1 MDTSQNSARHVVL
14 LAVANVVVGVAVP
27 LVIDV
32 FQRSALSVSDEILL
46 GVMLFCAGSLLESL
60 YFLAALKER
69 AVREDQ
75 LWDVHE
81 PVDSRLA
88 SIRKSLR
95 TLESGVEPKT
105 DIFLK
110 YFHRKVHE
118 VESSVRQTANTHEL
132 RVDSGNLDLSE
143 PLLRS
148 LTGLPTDVI
157 RIVHLLSH
165 NDDLFNP
172 HEAQWF
178 NTVLAAVQAGKVV
191 EVRRVLVAGTPAEE
205 EYEGTKRLLR
215 FHTHTP
221 GYDYRL
227 VSASHFGRLARAFRL
242 QGEFVDFGLYGER
255 YLFRGVVYEPDDF
268 VGVYS
273 RETTTIERYKNL
285 FDACWSAPGS
295 RTVDP
300 TTLTPISTQEFFAP
314 LPGR

>member
-1 MDTSQNSARHVVL
+1 
-14 LAVANVVVGVAVP
+14 
-27 LVIDV
+27 VINFFDA
-32 FQRSALSVSDEILL
+32 SALAVSDEVQL
-46 GVMLFCAGSLLESL
+46 GVMLFCAGALLESL

-69 AVREDQ
+69 AVREEH

-81 PVDSRLA
+81 PLDSRLA

-95 TLESGVEPKT
+95 TLESGVDPQT
-105 DIFLK
+105 DIFLR

-118 VESSVRQTANTHEL
+118 VEGDVRQTANTREL

-143 PLLRS
+143 PLLHS
-148 LTGLPTDVI
+148 MSGLPTDII

-178 NTVLAAVQAGKVV
+178 STVLRVVESRKVI
-191 EVRRVLVAGTPAEE
+191 EVRRILVSENPDEE
-205 EYEGTKRLLR
+205 TEEGTRRLLR
-215 FHTHTP
+215 FHAHTSD
-221 GYDYRL
+221 YDYRL
-227 VSASHFGRLARAFRL
+227 MAADYFQRLARSFRL

-255 YLFRGVVYEPDDF
+255 YLFRGVVYEADDF

-273 RETTTIERYKNL
+273 RENMVIERYKNF
-285 FDACWSAPGS
+285 FDTCWSAPGS

-300 TTLTPISTQEFFAP
+300 STLTPITVQEFFAP
-314 LPGR
+314 MS